1 MSSLFAI
8 GAVATFGMLV
18 LLVGSVLAVSQ
29 RRNRFQIDKLEG
41 AVPGRAGPPGP
52 GAEPKGRG
60 SVRERRDVTV
70 ADRSPTRGTTPAR
83 RRWP

>member
-41 AVPGRAGPPGP
+41 AVGR
-52 GAEPKGRG
+52 
-60 SVRERRDVTV
+60 VRTELQTEEERRAQAERVRQV
-70 ADRSPTRGTTPAR
+70 QERNRRAADPYENGGT
-83 RRWP
+83 